1 MNSLK
6 KFESPEIEIIK
17 FCVEDI
23 LTTSNEL
30 PFTPYSLDDELEIAR
45 ID

>member
-1 MNSLK
+1 MK
-6 KFESPEIEIIK
+6 RFEAPVIGIIR
-17 FCVEDI
+17 FTVEDI

-30 PFTPYSLDDELEIAR
+30 PFTPYSLDDELEIAK